1 MGDPSQAKLN
11 SLLEHY
17 QNGRFGDAEKLAIS
31 VTRQF
36 PQHQFSWKILGAILQ
51 QTGRMSE
58 SVVVNQKSI
67 ELTPQDAEAHYN
79 FGMTLNYLGRL
90 EEAEASYRQA
100 ISLNPDIA
108 QAHSNLGNT
117 LQELG
122 RLEEAEASYRQA
134 IEVKPDYA
142 EAYSNLGNTLQELGK
157 LEEAEASHR
166 KTIALKPNYVPVY
179 NNLGDTLRDLGRLE
193 EAEASYRKAIALKP
207 DYAKAHNNLGITL
220 NAMGLKDSA
229 LLHFK
234 KNLYLERGKNP
245 VNPRHKSFRLISKAK
260 IDHDIEQF
268 EYLAASGY
276 EVKKFQDLA
285 TLYKTVSSEI
295 NYPSDTGTLPLS
307 DKHQNLLGDT
317 YNRPIHILEAPAVDE
332 SSLNDSLDVNKITE
346 DYFEHE
352 FGLTYFDDF
361 LSLASLKSLRKFLL
375 GSTIWYD
382 FFHTGGYMGAYLKDG
397 LASPLMLQIADDIR
411 KKFPKIFKNYHLAQL
426 WAYKYDSRAF
436 DKNNTFS
443 GINVHADFAAI
454 NVNFWITPESANLDP
469 SSGGLV
475 VYNAE
480 ASLEWDFK
488 KYNRIEKKIREDIQ
502 NNDQKKTIV
511 SYNENRAVMFNS
523 NLFHETD
530 KIEFK
535 EGYENRRINITMLFG
550 KRGLK

>member
-511 SYNENRAVMFNS
+511 PYNENRAVMFNS

>member
-17 QNGRFGDAEKLAIS
+17 QIGRFGDAEKLAIS

-511 SYNENRAVMFNS
+511 PYNENRAVMFNS

>member
-1 MGDPSQAKLN
+1 
-11 SLLEHY
+11 
-17 QNGRFGDAEKLAIS
+17 
-31 VTRQF
+31 
-36 PQHQFSWKILGAILQ
+36 
-51 QTGRMSE
+51 MSE

-511 SYNENRAVMFNS
+511 PYNENRAVMFNS